1 MSPLARN
8 SFGMT
13 QKRWKLRPCDETI
26 VHNLQKEIAL
36 HPVLTRLAVLR
47 GIKDKASFQ
56 RFMTASFNDLHDP
69 FLMKGMEEAVERI
82 HTAINRDEKILIFG
96 DYDVDGTTAVSVV
109 YTFLESIYS
118 NIEFYIPNR
127 FTEGYGVSKQ
137 GIDFAHRIGV
147 SLIITLDCGIK
158 SIALVDYAK
167 QLGIEVIICDH
178 HTPDSELPNAL
189 AILNPKQLDCT
200 YPYKELCGCG
210 IGYKLISA
218 YGMRYGVDIKTVN
231 RQLDLVATAI
241 AADIVPITG
250 ENRTLCMLGLH
261 KANVK
266 PSVPILA
273 LKQISNSNKPFTIS
287 DLVFIIAPSVN
298 AAGRMDDARKAVQLF
313 IEQDIEKARDLAL
326 ILQTDNNDR
335 RSVDLTTSTEALAML
350 ENNPELTNRKS
361 TVVYQPH
368 WHKGVVGI
376 VASRLIDHHYR
387 PSIVLTQSNGKVTG
401 SARSIKGFN
410 MYEGLNRCAHL
421 LENFGGHYFAAG
433 LTMDEKNLPAFVD
446 LFEQVV
452 TEIVP
457 EELFIPEIEIDADL
471 NLHDIDYSF
480 FDTLTRFAPHGPE
493 NMKPIF
499 RTRGVMDFRGY
510 SSVVKDKHLRLNV
523 NQAGSISF
531 SGIGFNLSEKI
542 SIVKSG
548 LPFDIVY
555 HLEENEWNNEKSIQL
570 KILDVQAG
578 N

>member
-1 MSPLARN
+1 MI
-8 SFGMT
+8 
-13 QKRWKLRPCDETI
+13 QKRWKLKQCDESQVST
-26 VHNLQKEIAL
+26 LQLETGL
-36 HPVLTRLAVLR
+36 HPVLSRLAVLR
-47 GIKDKASFQ
+47 GIRNKASFD
-56 RFMTASFNDLHDP
+56 RFMTASFSDLHDP
-69 FLMKGMEEAVERI
+69 FLMKGMHEAVERI
-82 HTAINRDEKILIFG
+82 HRAVSEEERILIFG

-109 YTFLESIYS
+109 YTFLDSFYKHID
-118 NIEFYIPNR
+118 FYIPNR

-137 GIDFAHRIGV
+137 GIDYAHRTGV
-147 SLIITLDCGIK
+147 KLIITLDCGIK
-158 SIALVDYAK
+158 SIDLVNYARE
-167 QLGIEVIICDH
+167 LGIAVIICDH
-178 HTPDSELPNAL
+178 HTPDIELPDAL
-189 AILNPKQLDCT
+189 AILNPKQTDCP

-218 YGMRYGVDIKTVN
+218 YGARFGIDVKTIN

-261 KANVK
+261 KANLK

-273 LKQISNSNKPFTIS
+273 LKKINNMTKPFTIS
-287 DLVFIIAPSVN
+287 DLVFIIAPRVN

-313 IEQDIEKARDLAL
+313 IESDIEQACALAQ
-326 ILQTDNNDR
+326 ILQVDNNDR
-335 RSVDLTTSTEALAML
+335 RAVDLTTSSEALAML
-350 ENNPELTNRKS
+350 ENNPEMAKRKS

-410 MYEGLNRCAHL
+410 MYEGLNRCSHL

-433 LTMDEKNLPAFVD
+433 LTLDEKNLPAFIA
-446 LFEQVV
+446 LFEDVV
-452 TEIVP
+452 SEIVP

-471 NLHDIDYSF
+471 DLKLIDYDF
-480 FDTLTRFAPHGPE
+480 FDTLNRFAPHGPE
-493 NMKPIF
+493 NLKPIF
-499 RTRGVMDFRGY
+499 RTRGVTDYRAY
-510 SSVVKDKHLRLNV
+510 SSVVKDKHLRLTV
-523 NQAGSISF
+523 NHMGSRAF
-531 SGIGFNLSEKI
+531 SGIGFNLAEKI
-542 SIVKSG
+542 DLVKSG
-548 LPFDIVY
+548 MPFDIVY